1 MCSLLAMPAALAAQ
15 DSIVS
20 GRSMATR
27 AELEALARST
37 SGAHQA
43 EIQLRL
49 TEGDFHAGDLIAL
62 HVIEDSTLTDT
73 FTVRAG
79 QTLKLPNVPEFSVRG
94 LLRSELQDFMAKKI
108 AEYIRNPQVDALP
121 LIRVAV
127 TGAVNRP
134 GFFNVPAEMPA
145 SDVVMAAGGPSARA
159 SLKKVEVHRGAEVVI
174 PKSQMVTALAAG
186 TSLDQLNIQSGDQFV
201 VGEQPGGLRGALQT
215 VGLLA
220 GVFSAIY
227 FASRIF

>member
-1 MCSLLAMPAALAAQ
+1 MHSTVRRFILMCALLVVPAALAAQ
-15 DSIVS
+15 DSVVS

-27 AELEALARST
+27 AELEALVGTANGERR
-37 SGAHQA
+37 A
-43 EIQLRL
+43 EIQRRL

-94 LLRSELQDFMAKKI
+94 LLRSELQDFMAKKV

-127 TGAVNRP
+127 TGAVGRP

-145 SDVVMAAGGPSARA
+145 SDVIMVAGGPSARA
-159 SLKKVEVHRGAEVVI
+159 SLK
-174 PKSQMVTALAAG
+174 
-186 TSLDQLNIQSGDQFV
+186 
-201 VGEQPGGLRGALQT
+201 
-215 VGLLA
+215 
-220 GVFSAIY
+220 
-227 FASRIF
+227 